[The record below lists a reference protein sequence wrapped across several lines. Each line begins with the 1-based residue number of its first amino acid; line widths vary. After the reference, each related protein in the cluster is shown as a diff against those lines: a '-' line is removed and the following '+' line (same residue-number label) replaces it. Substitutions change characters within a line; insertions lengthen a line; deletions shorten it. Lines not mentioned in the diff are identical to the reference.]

1 MIKELVANGWMS
13 KGVERVLTGLKDELK
28 SKNLSLEIG
37 KHKGFSDGSMKV
49 LFYLPCVFHYL
60 WE

>member
-1 MIKELVANGWMS
+1 MS

-37 KHKGFSDGSMKV
+37 KYKGFSDGSMKV
-49 LFYLPCVFHYL
+49 LFYLPCHEAVPLKLYHIINL
-60 WE
+60 EG